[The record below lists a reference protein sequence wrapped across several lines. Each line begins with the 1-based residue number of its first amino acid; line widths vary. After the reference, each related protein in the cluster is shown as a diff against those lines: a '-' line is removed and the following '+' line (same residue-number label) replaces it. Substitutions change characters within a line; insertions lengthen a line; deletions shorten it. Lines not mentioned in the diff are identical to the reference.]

1 MQIKRYLTAAL
12 ALLALAAGARAQQ
25 INQGIPEPKF
35 GQYTVGDDYF
45 LANYTQ
51 LIDYWTSLA
60 KASDRISL
68 VDIGTTAEG
77 RTMKIAIITSAE
89 NQKHLDRYKEISRKL
104 ASAEGLNDDQAHAF
118 AAEGKAVVWIGA
130 GVHATETVN
139 AQALFSFAY
148 EMTAKNDP
156 ETLRILNDDILILA
170 PANPDGMELV
180 SNWYMRE
187 ADPAK
192 RNMAIPR
199 LYQKYVGHDNN
210 RDSYTANQP
219 ETEAVDH
226 EMYIDWI
233 PQIMYTQHQSGPA
246 GAVLFMSPFRDP
258 FNYNT
263 DPLAIIGIDLVGA
276 AVHDR
281 FLSENKPGAVLRSGA
296 PYSTW
301 TNGTERSTVHFH
313 NQIGVLTEIIG
324 TPAPMSIPLVTSKL
338 LPNGDQPLPIG
349 PQQVWHQ
356 RQSIEYLSTADRAIL
371 DLASKYHEDFLFNIY
386 RMGKNSIERGSK
398 DYWTLTPKR
407 ITELEDNVAKDHPEL
422 LQRGEQ
428 AGGDTGAGPQRQASI
443 PVKYYEQL
451 HSPETRDP
459 RGYIIPSDQ
468 PDFPTATKFV
478 NSLLKTG
485 IEVDRATTSFT
496 VAGKAYPAGSYVVQ
510 AAQAF
515 RPHLRDM
522 FEPQDYP
529 NDLQYP
535 GGPPKPPYDV
545 AGYTLALQ
553 MGVQFDRILD
563 AFTAPTERL
572 HGILAPPP
580 GKVAELK
587 RPTGYLLS
595 HQFNDA
601 FTGTTRLLAAGE
613 DVYWLQNAF
622 TANKKTYPIGTIYIP
637 AKKTTQ
643 AQVEKLAADLG
654 LNFDAIAVK
663 PHGDALKIR
672 PVRIGLWDRYG
683 GSMDS
688 GQIRWLLEKAF
699 PIPFNV
705 IYAPEL
711 NAGDLRSKY
720 DVLIFPNGAI
730 PDPESRRGRGGAGSS
745 GGRNFAEPADIPDEF
760 KNRIGNVT
768 LDKTGPL
775 LKQFVEDGGTLVTIG
790 SSTGF
795 GYYLGLPIANG
806 LVEGEGDAQKRLPP
820 EKFFIPGSIL
830 EAKVDNTRPV
840 SYGLPET
847 LNVYYQN
854 NPSFVLLPGAKEKNV
869 DTLAWFDSSET
880 LRSGWAL
887 GQEYLDK
894 KSAVVE
900 AKVGKG
906 QVLLFGPEITFR
918 AQPHGTFKLL
928 FNGIYSA
935 NAEPVKLP

>member
-1 MQIKRYLTAAL
+1 MQIKRYLTAVL
-12 ALLALAAGARAQQ
+12 ALLALVAGARAQQ
-25 INQGIPEPKF
+25 NIPEPKF

-51 LIDYWTSLA
+51 LIDYWSSLT
-60 KASDRISL
+60 KVSDRIKL

-77 RTMKIAIITSAE
+77 RTMKIAIITSGE
-89 NQKHLDRYKEISRKL
+89 NQKHLDRYQEISRKL
-104 ASAEGLNDDQAHAF
+104 ATAEGLNDDQAHAL

-148 EMTAKNDP
+148 ELTNKNDP
-156 ETLRILNDDILILA
+156 ETLRILNDDIVILA
-170 PANPDGMELV
+170 PANPDGLELV
-180 SNWYMRE
+180 ANWYMRE

-192 RNMAIPR
+192 RNLSIPR

-219 ETEAVDH
+219 ETEAVDRQ
-226 EMYIDWI
+226 MYIEWI
-233 PQIMYTQHQSGPA
+233 PQIMYTQHQTGPA

-276 AVHDR
+276 AVHER
-281 FLSENKPGAVLRSGA
+281 FLAENKPGAVLRSGA

-324 TPAPMSIPLVTSKL
+324 TPAPMSIPLVTTKL

-371 DLASKYHEDFLFNIY
+371 DLASKYREDFLFRIY
-386 RMGKNSIERGSK
+386 RMGKNSIERGSEE
-398 DYWTLTPKR
+398 YWTLTPKR
-407 ITELEDNVAKDHPEL
+407 ITELEANIAKDHPEL
-422 LQRGEQ
+422 LSKGEQ
-428 AGGDTGAGPQRQASI
+428 AGGDTGFAQRQAAI
-443 PVKYYEQL
+443 PVKYFDQL
-451 HSPETRDP
+451 HSPESRDP
-459 RGYIIPSDQ
+459 RGYIIPLDQ

-485 IEVDRATTSFT
+485 IEVDRAKTAFT
-496 VAGKAYPAGSYVVQ
+496 VAGKTYPAGSYVVR

-515 RPHLRDM
+515 RPHVRDM

-553 MGVQFDRILD
+553 MGVKFDRILD
-563 AFTAPTERL
+563 AFDAPTERI
-572 HGILAPPP
+572 HGVLAPTP
-580 GKVAELK
+580 GNVAELK
-587 RPTGYLLS
+587 KPVGYLLS
-595 HQFNDA
+595 HQYNDA
-601 FTGTTRLLAAGE
+601 FTATTRLLAAGE
-613 DVYWLQNAF
+613 DVYWLKSVFA
-622 TANKKTYPIGTIYIP
+622 ANKMTYPVGTIYIP

-654 LNFDAIAVK
+654 TNFAAVTVK

-699 PIPFNV
+699 PIPFSV
-705 IYAPEL
+705 VYAPEL
-711 NAGDLRSKY
+711 NSGNLRAKY
-720 DVLIFPNGAI
+720 DVLIFPNGGI
-730 PDPESRRGRGGAGSS
+730 SDPRERGGL
-745 GGRNFAEPADIPDEF
+745 GRTPSLPDNLPEEF
-760 KNRIGNVT
+760 KNRIGTVT
-768 LDKTGPL
+768 LEKTGPI
-775 LKQFVEDGGTLVTIG
+775 LKQFVEGGGTLITIG
-790 SSTGF
+790 NSTSF
-795 GYYLGLPIANG
+795 GYYLGLPIKSGLTEDVNG
-806 LVEGEGDAQKRLPP
+806 QPKRLPA

-830 EAKVDNTRPV
+830 EAHFDNSKPLT
-840 SYGLPET
+840 YGLPEV

-854 NPSFVLLPGAKEKNV
+854 NPAFQLLPDAKAKNV
-869 DTLAWFDSSET
+869 DVLAWFDSPET

-887 GQEYLDK
+887 GQQYLDK
-894 KSAVVE
+894 KAAVVE

-906 QVLLFGPEITFR
+906 RVLLFGPEITFR

-935 NAEPVKLP
+935 NVDPVKLP